1 MADALQSVR
10 DGMKQVLAEQHAS
23 WHEVLGGLSPEAL
36 NWTPGPETNSI
47 TALVTHS
54 LGAEESL
61 LSTVVGQAVNRDR
74 DAEFRAQSSDAA
86 ALARR
91 VDEVGARTAALVDRL
106 DAADL
111 AEIRQ
116 PANDRLNR
124 RFPGIWWLLH
134 AVEHNREHIGQ
145 AMLTRQLYE
154 LRS

>member
-1 MADALQSVR
+1 MADALESVR
-10 DGMKQVLAEQHAS
+10 SGMKQVLAEQHQS
-23 WHEVLGGLSPEAL
+23 WHEVLDGLSPEAL

-47 TALVTHS
+47 TVLVTHS

-61 LSTVVGQAVNRDR
+61 LSTVVGRAVSRDR
-74 DAEFRAQSSDAA
+74 DAEFRVQGADAA

-91 VDEVGARTAALVDRL
+91 VDEVGARTAALL
-106 DAADL
+106 DAVTAADL
-111 AEIRQ
+111 AETRQ

-154 LRS
+154 QQH